1 MIWAMGNKDRRSR
14 EAKKPKQKK
23 PTVNVS
29 QPPRRIVVPT
39 PTPTV
44 KEPGS

>member
-1 MIWAMGNKDRRSR
+1 MGNKDRRSR

-23 PTVNVS
+23 PTVSVS
-29 QPPRRIVVPT
+29 QPPRRVVVP
-39 PTPTV
+39 PTAPAV

>member
-14 EAKKPKQKK
+14 EKKKPKQNKV
-23 PTVNVS
+23 TVNVS
-29 QPPRRIVVPT
+29 QPPRRVVVP
-39 PTPTV
+39 PPTV

>member
-1 MIWAMGNKDRRSR
+1 MIRFMGNKDRRSR
-14 EAKKPKQKK
+14 EKKKPKQSK

-29 QPPRRIVVPT
+29 QPPRRIVVP
-39 PTPTV
+39 PPAPTV